1 MTSFGWKR
9 KTGAKVSKSTS
20 SLFEE
25 NTKDDDEE
33 VRSGDIDW
41 ISLAPKRRIISLED
55 ALGKSERLKNEGCV
69 LAESDR
75 YWEAIKKWDEAL
87 HFNPLDCKVYEMKA
101 QALMA
106 LNELYPAVSAARK
119 AVEVCPT
126 WWVGHQT
133 LGRAQ
138 LNLGEVRLALHSFS
152 TAVHLNPADQ
162 ELWDEDL
169 MWANSLMQQ
178 HKQAAETVR
187 QQANK
192 STVTITEI
200 SDDPRAVCDSDQY
213 MDKCDASVGDEGMAV
228 KAYSRETA
236 DMANKIRR
244 TGKLKSVPNNYVIM
258 RDK

>member
-9 KTGAKVSKSTS
+9 KTGANVSKLTSTS
-20 SLFEE
+20 FEE

-87 HFNPLDCKVYEMKA
+87 HFNPLNCKVYEMKA

-119 AVEVCPT
+119 TVEVCPT

-152 TAVHLNPADQ
+152 TAVHLNPADRD
-162 ELWDEDL
+162 LWEEDL
-169 MWANSLMQQ
+169 MWADSLMQQ
-178 HKQAAETVR
+178 HKQAVETVK

-200 SDDPRAVCDSDQY
+200 SDDPSPVCDRDQA
-213 MDKCDASVGDEGMAV
+213 MDKCDTGAGGEGMSV

-236 DMANKIRR
+236 DKIKR